1 VTNCFH
7 VGIPVGRRH
16 LSETGSVR

>member
-1 VTNCFH
+1 VTICLH
-7 VGIPVGRRH
+7 VGIPAGRRH